1 MTKAL
6 PLLAWVS
13 GLLLHFGYKGLTIA
27 YSNLPA
33 CRLPGGVTCPES
45 FWDFLLSQRCAR
57 GPVPAS
63 RFNAAAFYNP
73 QKDRTGCIRYTESY
87 CIDNDLE
94 DFDNGFFEM
103 TSADVQTLDPQ
114 QRQLLE
120 CCYEALECGGITLNQ
135 VANTMTG
142 VYIGNFAS
150 DYESLAF
157 KEPEKIEGM
166 QVLGMGRTT
175 VSNRVSYLYNLNGPR

>member
-1 MTKAL
+1 MKVL
-6 PLLAWVS
+6 PLLGWVS
-13 GLLLHFGYKGLTIA
+13 GLLPHFGYMGLTMG
-27 YSNLPA
+27 YSNIPA

-94 DFDNGFFEM
+94 DFDNSFFEM

-150 DYESLAF
+150 DS
-157 KEPEKIEGM
+157 
-166 QVLGMGRTT
+166 
-175 VSNRVSYLYNLNGPR
+175 

>member
-1 MTKAL
+1 ML
-6 PLLAWVS
+6 
-13 GLLLHFGYKGLTIA
+13 GA
-27 YSNLPA
+27 YSCSSIDKPTMSPWIS
-33 CRLPGGVTCPES
+33 CFFFPPT
-45 FWDFLLSQRCAR
+45 D
-57 GPVPAS
+57 
-63 RFNAAAFYNP
+63 
-73 QKDRTGCIRYTESY
+73 Y

-94 DFDNGFFEM
+94 DFDSSFFEM

-120 CCYEALECGGITLNQ
+120 CCYEALECGGIPLNQ

-157 KEPEKIEGM
+157 KEPEKIQGM